1 MSQDIVLAIIN
12 KKVKETK
19 EIFDSDTFAV
29 EQCGISPYILE
40 KALAKSYEYE
50 IRNIGQ
56 KTDLTQERL
65 DRYVKEMKT
74 RKENVR
80 RLIHEFEDKETSR

>member
-1 MSQDIVLAIIN
+1 M
-12 KKVKETK
+12 
-19 EIFDSDTFAV
+19 
-29 EQCGISPYILE
+29 E

-80 RLIHEFEDKETSR
+80 RLIHEFEDKEKSK